1 MAQTAKQLDL
11 SGEFTG
17 RYLMVTS
24 PGTSSKTIKDV
35 KNISGLNLTSSE
47 DFKNQDITLEA
58 MSEGDGVYFSEIGI
72 AIIDSMDDEQIMNLS
87 EAKSLS
93 FGLESAEE
101 EENGAI
107 LEPER
112 VVHVLDEDF
121 GSYLQ
126 GYKDAIN
133 HIASKYGK
141 GGYPGQEENDELE
154 AGIQALGATYGLKN
168 TKVVVSLPWRQR
180 FTGKNIKVA
189 VLDTGLDLAHP
200 DFAGRHIFSRS
211 FVPGETVQDRNS
223 HGTHCIGTACG
234 PLNPS
239 DANRDRYGVAY
250 ESSIFAG
257 KVLNNAGSGAD
268 GWILGGINWA
278 IANKCQVIS
287 MSLGA
292 ATNAPGYSAAYENAA
307 KAALNNGCIIVAA
320 AGNDY
325 SRPVSHP
332 ANCPSIMAVAAV
344 DSNNVKAGFSNITF
358 YPPHGKTDIAGPG
371 VGTFS
376 TVPMPQK
383 YGTKSGT
390 SMATPHVAGIAA
402 LWAQSNG
409 LLRGSALWTK
419 LVSSALA
426 IPQPVNHVGSGLVQ
440 APYSF
445 IPIKFPKKVFPIKP
459 ILKKAVP
466 KKIAPKK
473 IAPKKASSK

>member
-1 MAQTAKQLDL
+1 MAHTAQPLDL

-35 KNISGLNLTSSE
+35 KNISGLNLASSE
-47 DFKNQDITLEA
+47 DFKGQNVGLEA
-58 MSEGDGVYFSEIGI
+58 LSDGDGVYLSEIGV
-72 AIIDSMDDEQIMNLS
+72 AIIDNVDDEQIASLS

-93 FGLESAEE
+93 FGVESLDNEQE
-101 EENGAI
+101 GAI
-107 LEPER
+107 MEPER

-126 GYKDAIN
+126 GYKDAID
-133 HIASKYGK
+133 HIAAKYAK
-141 GGYPGQEENDELE
+141 GTMPGQGELEELE
-154 AGIQALGATYGLKN
+154 AGIQAIGATYGLKN

-180 FTGKNIKVA
+180 YTGKNIKVA

-200 DFAGRHIFSRS
+200 DFAGRIIYSRS
-211 FVPGETVQDRNS
+211 FVPGEAVQDRHS

-234 PLNPS
+234 PLNPT
-239 DANRDRYGVAY
+239 DANRDRYGIAY
-250 ESSIFAG
+250 ESTIYAG

-278 IANKCQVIS
+278 IANKCEVIS

-292 ATNAPGYSAAYENAA
+292 LTNAPGYSAAYENAA
-307 KAALNNGCIIVAA
+307 RAALNNGCIIIGA

-344 DSNNVKAGFSNITF
+344 NSSNVKADFSNITF
-358 YPPHGKTDIAGPG
+358 YPPHGKVDIAGPG
-371 VGTFS
+371 VGTLS
-376 TVPMPQK
+376 SVPMPQK

-402 LWAQSNG
+402 LWAQSSG
-409 LLRGSALWTK
+409 VLRGSALWTK

-440 APYSF
+440 APYS
-445 IPIKFPKKVFPIKP
+445 IINLKIPKKVYPIKP
-459 ILKKAVP
+459 IVKKAV
-466 KKIAPKK
+466 I
-473 IAPKKASSK
+473 KKAAAKKGSAKKA